1 MTKTRKKN
9 IPSWCCHSWLLQF
22 DVSWNKT
29 IVFEFVAASD
39 VGCFCR
45 SIVFLNFFF
54 LCDFVNSLENI
65 ITLWAWVTPLL
76 QMSRVLFWKHV
87 LLFLKMPRNNE
98 GKAVITNLFGWRL
111 YTGIINVFFRCAL
124 SHLERALQIWCFCS
138 EDSRGEN
145 DLRGENIVRETTRE
159 DRASEQQLLIEVFDP
174 GHAAV

>member
-1 MTKTRKKN
+1 MTKTRRKN

-111 YTGIINVFFRCAL
+111 YTGIMNVFCRCAL
-124 SHLERALQIWCFCS
+124 SHLERALQKS
-138 EDSRGEN
+138 DASA
-145 DLRGENIVRETTRE
+145 VKTRE
-159 DRASEQQLLIEVFDP
+159 ERTTWEERILLGRQRGRTERASSSFW
-174 GHAAV
+174 